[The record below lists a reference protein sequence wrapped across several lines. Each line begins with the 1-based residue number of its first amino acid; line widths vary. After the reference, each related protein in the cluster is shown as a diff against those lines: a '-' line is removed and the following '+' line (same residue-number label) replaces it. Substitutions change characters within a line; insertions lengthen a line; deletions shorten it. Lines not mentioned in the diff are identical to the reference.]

1 MQDKVVL
8 ITGAAN
14 GIGLATSQAFASA
27 GARVVMTDI
36 EEPAL
41 QKAKDLVGANSI
53 AFRTDVSLE
62 SDVHAMVERAIKE
75 AGGLDVIVC
84 NAGVAVFGP
93 AENVAIED
101 WRWMTDINVWAAVYA
116 IQAALPYFKEKGS
129 GHFVFISSAAGI
141 FGTLDSVAYCMTKF
155 AVYGLA
161 EALAVSLD
169 GSGIGV
175 SVVCPQWVNT
185 NLVDRGRVGVAP
197 GEDADE
203 VKAETSRK
211 VQAAGIPPESVADA
225 IVAGVKEHRFL
236 ILPHP
241 EILPLAQF
249 KWSDPDGYIPK
260 AARAHRAGRHMEPL
274 VKP

>member
-1 MQDKVVL
+1 MHDKVVL

-14 GIGLATSQAFASA
+14 GIGLATSQAFANA

-36 EEPAL
+36 EEASL
-41 QKAKDLVGANSI
+41 ADARKLVGDNSI
-53 AFRTDVSLE
+53 AFLTDVSSE
-62 SDVHAMVERAIKE
+62 DDVHAMVERAIEE
-75 AGGLDVIVC
+75 AGDLDVVVC

-93 AENVAIED
+93 AENTAIAD
-101 WRWMTDINVWAAVYA
+101 WRWMTDINVWAHVYA
-116 IQAALPYFKEKGS
+116 VQAALPYFKEKGS

-161 EALAVSLD
+161 EALAVSLN

-185 NLVDRGRVGVAP
+185 KLVERGRVVVAP
-197 GEDADE
+197 GENADE
-203 VKAETSRK
+203 VRAEMSRK
-211 VQAAGIPPESVADA
+211 VQAAGIQPESVADA
-225 IVAGVKEHRFL
+225 IVAGVKEKRFL

-241 EILPLAQF
+241 EILPFAQF
-249 KWSDPDGYIPK
+249 KWSDPEGYIPK